1 MIAGMGIFLLTPLRE
16 GRLAPLICFI
26 LPPRIISTHAPAG
39 GATAHAPSAISM
51 AFVFLLTPL
60 REGRP
65 AASAPGA
72 PTANIFLLTP
82 LREGRRKR
90 DGCAMLLVVS
100 ISTHAPA
107 GGATSGNC
115 LLNRIRQNFYSR
127 PCGRGDVREVGMLVR
142 FYIVISTHA
151 PAGGA
156 TQRLG
161 RSLMNLWTHISTH
174 APAGGA
180 TFSPS
185 PAFSRSIYFYSRPCG
200 RGDQQFGGVSATHI
214 D

>member
-107 GGATSGNC
+107 GGATCVRLVCLSGFTLSF
-115 LLNRIRQNFYSR
+115 LLTPLRE
-127 PCGRGDVREVGMLVR
+127 GRRKGL
-142 FYIVISTHA
+142 
-151 PAGGA
+151 GG
-156 TQRLG
+156 R
-161 RSLMNLWTHISTH
+161 
-174 APAGGA
+174 
-180 TFSPS
+180 
-185 PAFSRSIYFYSRPCG
+185 
-200 RGDQQFGGVSATHI
+200 
-214 D
+214 